1 MGERH
6 FDVYPDDVKN
16 LSTVIADRLAGM
28 IHTGA
33 LRPGEHLVQTDLAER
48 FGVSRVAVRDALG
61 QLRQRGLAVNVPRKG
76 TIVRPLSGKTV
87 RDLFAV
93 RRVVE
98 GLAAR
103 EACRR
108 MTDEDLERVDQ
119 IVQEQE
125 ELAHRSDMV
134 ELIEKDWE
142 FHQAIYD
149 RCDNEPL
156 NEIIAGLWSRTRQA
170 RGLAQLEVAWGREW
184 GRRSAAR
191 HRCILEALRERDGD
205 RVERLIV
212 ETIAL
217 AEEELVQGLRETGWG
232 EKDAGEGC

>member
-1 MGERH
+1 MSEH
-6 FDVYPDDVKN
+6 QFDVYPDDVKN
-16 LSTVIADRLAGM
+16 LSTVIADRLAEM

-33 LRPGEHLVQTDLAER
+33 LKPGAHLVQTDLAER
-48 FGVSRVAVRDALG
+48 FGVSRVAVRDALA
-61 QLRQRGLAVNVPRKG
+61 QLRQRGLAVIVPRKG
-76 TIVRPLSGKTV
+76 TIVRPLSCKTV
-87 RDLFAV
+87 RDLFTA

-108 MTDEDLERVDQ
+108 MTDEDLERIDQ
-119 IVQEQE
+119 IVREQE
-125 ELAHRSDMV
+125 ELAHQPDMV

-142 FHQAIYD
+142 FHRAIYD

-184 GRRSAAR
+184 GEKSAAR
-191 HRCILEALRERDGD
+191 HRRIVEALRERDAD
-205 RVERLIV
+205 RVEQLIV

-217 AEEELVQGLRETGWG
+217 AEEELVRGLQETGWG
-232 EKDAGEGC
+232 EEEAGAGG